1 MRLTYLPNERS
12 YNRIV
17 VVPVRGF
24 GTAVARNLCRRHGK
38 EAYRALKTDVDQGYD
53 LVVVCYPGTYSFAA
67 RRDQLS
73 SLLRKARLLPVR
85 FSKEP

>member
-1 MRLTYLPNERS
+1 MRLSYLPNGRS
-12 YNRIV
+12 FNRIV

-38 EAYRALKTDVDQGYD
+38 EAYRALKGDTMRGFD
-53 LVVVCYPGTYSFAA
+53 LVVVCYPGTYSFAE

-73 SLLRKARLLPVR
+73 SLFRKARLMPVR
-85 FSKEP
+85 SSKET